1 MEKEPITV
9 SGLKSLKSELENLK
23 NVQRPKIVAAIAEA
37 RSHGD
42 LKENA
47 EYHAAK
53 EQQSLIESR
62 VITINDLIEL
72 LKIKEPNFSKFK
84 SYAIAVNLNYENSDY
99 MLKENDEV
107 AIIPPVSGG

>member
-1 MEKEPITV
+1 MEYLDHQPIQLIFLENTMKIKIKFFGQHKED
-9 SGLKSLKSELENLK
+9 LNKSELVINSK
-23 NVQRPKIVAAIAEA
+23 N
-37 RSHGD
+37 
-42 LKENA
+42 N
-47 EYHAAK
+47 
-53 EQQSLIESR
+53 
-62 VITINDLIEL
+62 ITINDLIEL

>member
-1 MEKEPITV
+1 MPISTHYGHNFD
-9 SGLKSLKSELENLK
+9 SIKKLKSTNKEDLNKSELVINSKNNL
-23 NVQRPKIVAAIAEA
+23 
-37 RSHGD
+37 
-42 LKENA
+42 
-47 EYHAAK
+47 
-53 EQQSLIESR
+53 
-62 VITINDLIEL
+62 TINDLIEL

>member
-1 MEKEPITV
+1 MKVSKVMEYLDHQPIKLIFLGNTMKIKIKIFGQHKED
-9 SGLKSLKSELENLK
+9 LNKSELVINSKNNL
-23 NVQRPKIVAAIAEA
+23 
-37 RSHGD
+37 
-42 LKENA
+42 
-47 EYHAAK
+47 
-53 EQQSLIESR
+53 
-62 VITINDLIEL
+62 TINDLIEL

>member
-1 MEKEPITV
+1 MHVNTILFNYNWY
-9 SGLKSLKSELENLK
+9 SSKSELVINSKNNL
-23 NVQRPKIVAAIAEA
+23 
-37 RSHGD
+37 
-42 LKENA
+42 
-47 EYHAAK
+47 
-53 EQQSLIESR
+53 
-62 VITINDLIEL
+62 TINDLIEL